1 MKKKHPAYS
10 YFLGFKLS
18 LGKELIVPKYVPRK
32 TCFHKLVCFRLMLAY
47 LGYTFGITVEIY
59 HVRTLL
65 KLGGSSET
73 GFLSDLAPLQPA
85 ERDKAH

>member
-1 MKKKHPAYS
+1 M
-10 YFLGFKLS
+10 
-18 LGKELIVPKYVPRK
+18 PKYVPRK
-32 TCFHKLVCFRLMLAY
+32 TCFHMLVCFRLMLAY

-85 ERDKAH
+85 ERQGSLTVHFQLSRQFTQSSRLPTD